1 MKNNITTSNM
11 SIRKIFA
18 VHRTITTDT
27 LITKHADIHCTK
39 HAWIHCTKHAVFIA
53 GRNETYNLVQ
63 AIFHE
68 K

>member
-1 MKNNITTSNM
+1 MKTNITTSNM
-11 SIRKIFA
+11 STRKIFA

-39 HAWIHCTKHAVFIA
+39 HAVFIA